1 MTRLLDIVVPILV
14 QVMVANI
21 RCEEIAADQLEALL
35 GDQTWEVLQTEAAA
49 GLVSDFGS
57 RASALLH
64 SCLVGASPS
73 TSLVSRHTLRQ
84 GSGNPKT
91 SAGKTDG
98 RYLMWPEDFAV
109 TRPPGQ
115 ATIGSA
121 LLFAGQRYHSYSD
134 VI

>member
-1 MTRLLDIVVPILV
+1 MQLLDAVVPILV

-64 SCLVGASPS
+64 SCLAGASPR
-73 TSLVSRHTLRQ
+73 TSLVSRHTLRAC
-84 GSGNPKT
+84 T
-91 SAGKTDG
+91 AGRG
-98 RYLMWPEDFAV
+98 RETP
-109 TRPPGQ
+109 RPLQVRQMVG
-115 ATIGSA
+115 T
-121 LLFAGQRYHSYSD
+121 
-134 VI
+134 